1 MSEIIVTKI
10 NEVYV
15 QLTCD
20 ESLKA
25 ELTDYFSFFAPN
37 YQFHP
42 LYKKRVWNGK
52 IYLFNK
58 KTCYLYGGL
67 IRYLKEF
74 CKERE
79 IKVTI
84 DPSVQDFNQFTLE
97 EAQQFVENIDL
108 HSRGQPI
115 EPRDY
120 QYTGFVKAI
129 KYRKLLLLSPT
140 ASGKSLIIYLIT
152 RLLLNNDCKKGLL
165 IVPTISLVEQMYG
178 DFKDYSS
185 ANGWDVD
192 NEVQKIYQGKEKF
205 VTKPM
210 TISTWQSIHDF
221 PKKFFQ
227 QFDFVIGDE
236 AHGFKAKSLS
246 NIMTKM
252 VNAKYRIGTTGTID
266 NTEVHKL
273 VLEGHFGPT
282 SKIVTTKELMDKGQL
297 SDLEIKCIVL
307 KYPEHLCKL
316 VKEMEFHE
324 EMDFIVTNVA
334 RNKFITNLA
343 MDLKGNSLILFQYV
357 DKHGKILYNN
367 ILEKTKDQPNRKI
380 FYVSGETEAEDREA
394 VRHITEEQ
402 NDAII
407 VASYGV
413 FSTGVNIR
421 RLHNII
427 FASPSKS
434 KIRNLQSIG
443 RGLRLGEGKEKATLY
458 DISDDLRTGNHVN
471 YTMNHYAERVKIYHA
486 EKFKISTYKV
496 ELKDAQE

>member
-1 MSEIIVTKI
+1 MSEITIHKI

-15 QLTCD
+15 QLICD
-20 ESLKA
+20 DSIKA
-25 ELTDYFSFFAPN
+25 ELSEYFSFFAPN
-37 YQFHP
+37 YQFNP
-42 LYKKRVWNGK
+42 LYKKKVWNGK

-58 KTCYLYGGL
+58 KTSYLYGGL
-67 IRYLKEF
+67 IRYLKDF
-74 CKERE
+74 CAERE
-79 IKVTI
+79 IKVII
-84 DPSVQDFNQFTLE
+84 DPSVQGFNQFTEE
-97 EAQQFVENIDL
+97 EAKQFVENLDL
-108 HSRGQPI
+108 HSRNQPI

-120 QYTGFVKAI
+120 QMTAFIKAVKYKKA
-129 KYRKLLLLSPT
+129 LLISPT

-165 IVPTISLVEQMYG
+165 IVPTISLVEQMQG

-185 ANGWDVD
+185 ANGWDV
-192 NEVQKIYQGKEKF
+192 EQETQKIYQGKDKF
-205 VTKPM
+205 VTKPL

-221 PKKFFQ
+221 PKKFFE

-246 NIMTKM
+246 NIMSKLT
-252 VNAKYRIGTTGTID
+252 NAQYRIGTTGTID

-282 SKIVTTKELMDKGQL
+282 MKIITTKELMDRGQL
-297 SDLEIKCIVL
+297 SDLEIKCLVL
-307 KYPEHLCKL
+307 KYPEHLCKQ

-324 EMDFIVTNVA
+324 EMDFIVTNTA
-334 RNKFITNLA
+334 RNKFITNLTL
-343 MDLKGNSLILFQYV
+343 DLRGNSLILFQFV
-357 DKHGKILYNN
+357 EKHGKILYNM
-367 ILEKTKDQPNRKI
+367 ILERTKDQPNRKI
-380 FYVSGETEAEDREA
+380 FFVSGATEAEDREA

-407 VASYGV
+407 VASFGV

-421 RLHNII
+421 RLHNIV

-443 RGLRLGEGKEKATLY
+443 RGLRLGDGKDRATLY
-458 DISDDLRTGNHVN
+458 DISDDLRTGNRVN

-496 ELKDAQE
+496 ELKNA